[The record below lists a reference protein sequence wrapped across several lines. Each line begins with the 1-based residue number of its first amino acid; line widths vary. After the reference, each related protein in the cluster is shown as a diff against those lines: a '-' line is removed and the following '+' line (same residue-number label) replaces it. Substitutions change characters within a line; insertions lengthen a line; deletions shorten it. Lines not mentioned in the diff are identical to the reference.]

1 MKKCPLANPSGLARS
16 NKPRLGSKFINHNNR
31 DPSDQRGEYVS
42 SWGLTEAQI
51 KPTNNMYVLLVGLL
65 GNGLGLLEG
74 IFLLLETLLVLGGTG
89 LDDLAATLGLV
100 SVLLG
105 FIELK
110 TYF

>member
-1 MKKCPLANPSGLARS
+1 
-16 NKPRLGSKFINHNNR
+16 
-31 DPSDQRGEYVS
+31 
-42 SWGLTEAQI
+42 
-51 KPTNNMYVLLVGLL
+51 MYVLLVGLL

-105 FIELK
+105 FIELIHNS
-110 TYF
+110 